1 MGLFTDNN
9 ERKFLATQTNGEKRA
24 VAYRI
29 AFDGQVVITEVDGI
43 RVTDKDPLPPQ
54 FQFVVL
60 EWIDDHRR
68 DLHTHADFDDTVRYS
83 NPEIDALIFSPTF
96 GVAVEQDLY
105 PAHLFAA

>member
-9 ERKFLATQTNGEKRA
+9 ERKFWATQTNGEKRE

-29 AFDGQVVITEVDGI
+29 AFDGQVAITEVDGI

-54 FQFVVL
+54 FEFVVL
-60 EWIDDHRR
+60 GWIADHRR
-68 DLHTHADFDDTVRYS
+68 DLHTHADFTDEYAYS
-83 NPEIDALIFSPTF
+83 NPEIDALILSPTF

-105 PAHLFAA
+105 PEHCFAA

>member
-9 ERKFLATQTNGEKRA
+9 ERKFQAIQTNGEKRA

-43 RVTDKDPLPPQ
+43 RVTEHDPLPPQ

-60 EWIDDHRR
+60 GWIKDHRR
-68 DLHTHADFDDTVRYS
+68 DLHTHADFTDEYAYS

-105 PAHLFAA
+105 PVHLFAA

>member
-43 RVTDKDPLPPQ
+43 RVTEQDPLPPQ
-54 FQFVVL
+54 FKFIVL
-60 EWIDDHRR
+60 EWIEDHRNG
-68 DLHTHADFDDTVRYS
+68 LHAHVDFTDEYAYS
-83 NPEIDALIFSPTF
+83 DPEIDALIFSPTF
-96 GVAVEQDLY
+96 GMAVEQDLY
-105 PAHLFAA
+105 PVHLFAA